1 MWIELLTAVGTA
13 VSPLI
18 AVQVTQWNTDR
29 KEVRRRKIGVFHMLM
44 LTRDAWL
51 SSEHVRALNM
61 IPIEFYGDR
70 KAKPILEA
78 WRAYNAHLNMPLLA
92 TEAERILWSNTRAE
106 LFVTM
111 LHMMAKYFKYDFDAT
126 FIRTTAYTPR
136 AHGLLEDE
144 SLEMRRL
151 LLEVLRGQ
159 RSLPIAPLPAGQQP
173 QVAMPS
179 QLQTAAP
186 LPAPSIGDEVAEL
199 KRQIEAP
206 SEPTAPTTAKK

>member
-1 MWIELLTAVGTA
+1 MHERFALL
-13 VSPLI
+13 
-18 AVQVTQWNTDR
+18 
-29 KEVRRRKIGVFHMLM
+29 
-44 LTRDAWL
+44 
-51 SSEHVRALNM
+51 

-78 WRAYNAHLNMPLLA
+78 WRSYHAHLSMPLLE

-111 LHMMAKYFKYDFDAT
+111 LHVMAKYFKYDFDPT

-144 SLEMRRL
+144 GLEMRRL

-159 RSLPIAPLPAGQQP
+159 RSLPIAQLPTSQQP
-173 QVAMPS
+173 Q
-179 QLQTAAP
+179 LAAP
-186 LPAPSIGDEVAEL
+186 SKPQIVAPLSVPTTGDEVAEL
-199 KRQIEAP
+199 KRQLEAP
-206 SEPTAPTTAKK
+206 SEPAAPKK

>member
-29 KEVRRRKIGVFHMLM
+29 KEVRKRKIGVFHMLM

-51 SSEHVRALNM
+51 SPDHVRALNL

-70 KAKPILEA
+70 KAKPTLEA
-78 WRAYNAHLNMPLLA
+78 WRAYHAHLNMPLLE
-92 TEAERILWSNTRAE
+92 TEAEKFLWSNTRVE

-111 LHMMAKYFKYDFDAT
+111 LHAMAKYFKYDFDPT

-144 SLEMRRL
+144 SIEMRRL

-159 RSLPIAPLPAGQQP
+159 RSLPIAQTPVAQQP
-173 QVAMPS
+173 RFDTPS
-179 QLQTAAP
+179 ITQTVAP
-186 LPAPSIGDEVAEL
+186 LSAPTSADEVAEL
-199 KRQIEAP
+199 KRQLEAP
-206 SEPTAPTTAKK
+206 SEPTAPKK